1 MPGAFHDVLFP
12 PSISMGAVG
21 GPRFSTTVT
30 TLSGG
35 TEQRNINWAQ
45 ARGEWDVSHGLKTD
59 QQVEELLAFF
69 HARFGKAFG
78 FRFKDWSDYRLPR
91 WIDVPGDL
99 APIPVLFTTDGTTNI
114 VQIVKVYS
122 DLAGFYRRPITKPV
136 VGTVQMLDN
145 GTQTFD
151 FTVDNT
157 TGIITL
163 GSTLAHTTGH
173 QVAVVCEFNV
183 PCRFDT
189 DDMKLTTTMVDN
201 FSWASIPVVETREI
215 T

>member
-1 MPGAFHDVLFP
+1 
-12 PSISMGAVG
+12 MGAVG

-35 TEQRNINWAQ
+35 TEQRNINWAK

-59 QQVEELLAFF
+59 QQVDELLAFF
-69 HARFGKAFG
+69 HARNGKAYG

-91 WIDVPGDL
+91 WIDTPGDL
-99 APIPVLFTTDGTTNI
+99 VPIPVLFTTDGTTNT
-114 VQIVKVYS
+114 VQIVKVYG
-122 DLAGFYRRPITKPV
+122 DTAGFYVRPIAKPV
-136 VGTVQMLDN
+136 PGTVQMLDN
-145 GTQTFD
+145 GVQTFA

-163 GSTLAHTTGH
+163 GTALAHTTGH
-173 QVAVVCEFNV
+173 HIAVVCEFDV

-201 FSWASIPVVETREI
+201 FSWQPIPIVETREI
-215 T
+215 K